1 MNKRYSRFLK
11 IVFVWILFFTFPL
24 TALAQVLPEI
34 VILAT
39 GGTIAGTAPSSGTAV
54 YESGQVKVADMLKS
68 VPGLDKLADIS
79 SRQICNIDSSNITE
93 AVWIKLAMQVDELA
107 AKEEVKGIVITHGT
121 DTMEE
126 TAWFLHLVC
135 KMDKPVVLTGS
146 MRPST
151 SISADGPAN
160 LYNAVAVAASAKSR
174 GKGVFV
180 VMNDLI
186 FGARG
191 VTKTDTSNL
200 DTFKSP
206 NSGPMGSV
214 VFGDV
219 HFYRSPDRLHTIN
232 SEFVVDGTTVL
243 PWVAIVYG
251 YAFNRP
257 EMIEALVSAGVKGIV
272 YAGTGDGMI
281 NEALVSAL
289 KKARQ
294 HGVAVVRSSRC
305 GSGRVVFDTMQGLD
319 SSVGFIPADNLNP
332 QKARILLM
340 LGLMQ
345 ISDPKKLYSM
355 FLRY

>member
-1 MNKRYSRFLK
+1 MNKRCSRFLI
-11 IVFVWILFFTFPL
+11 IVFVWLLFLTFPV
-24 TALAQVLPEI
+24 TASGQVLPRI

-39 GGTIAGTAPSSGTAV
+39 GGTIAGTASSSGTAV
-54 YESGQVKVADMLKS
+54 YEAGQVTVEDLLKS

-79 SRQICNIDSSNITE
+79 SQQICNIDSSNITKT
-93 AVWIKLAMQVDELA
+93 VWIQLAVQVDKLAQ
-107 AKEEVKGIVITHGT
+107 KEEVKGIVITHGT

-135 KMDKPVVLTGS
+135 KTNKPVVLTGS

-160 LYNAVAVAASAKSR
+160 LYNAVAVAASARSR
-174 GKGVFV
+174 GKGVLV

-186 FGARG
+186 FGARD

-206 NSGPMGSV
+206 NSGPLGSV

-219 HFYRSPDRLHTIN
+219 HFYRSPDRLHTAN
-232 SEFVVDGTTVL
+232 SEFVVNGTTVL
-243 PWVAIVYG
+243 PWVSIVYG

-257 EMIEALVSAGVKGIV
+257 EMIEVLVSAGVKGVV

-281 NEALVSAL
+281 NEILVPAL

-294 HGVAVVRSSRC
+294 HDVAVVRSSRC

-319 SSVGFIPADNLNP
+319 SSFGFIPADNLNP

-345 ISDPKKLYSM
+345 TSDSKKLYSM
-355 FLRY
+355 FLGY

>member
-1 MNKRYSRFLK
+1 MNKKYSRFLK
-11 IVFVWILFFTFPL
+11 IVFVWILFFSFPV
-24 TALAQVLPEI
+24 TSSGQALPRIA
-34 VILAT
+34 ILAT
-39 GGTIAGTAPSSGTAV
+39 GGTIAGTASSSGTAV
-54 YESGQVKVADMLKS
+54 YEAGQVKVEDLLKS
-68 VPGLDKLADIS
+68 VPGLDKLA
-79 SRQICNIDSSNITE
+79 Q
-93 AVWIKLAMQVDELA
+93 
-107 AKEEVKGIVITHGT
+107 KEEVNGIVITHGT

-135 KMDKPVVLTGS
+135 KTDNPVVLTGS

-160 LYNAVAVAASAKSR
+160 LYNAVAVAASARSR
-174 GKGVFV
+174 GKGVLV

-186 FGARG
+186 FGARD

-206 NSGPMGSV
+206 NSGPLGSV

-219 HFYRSPDRLHTIN
+219 HFYRSPDRLHTAN
-232 SEFVVDGTTVL
+232 SEFVVNGTTVL
-243 PWVAIVYG
+243 PWVSIVYG

-257 EMIEALVSAGVKGIV
+257 EMIEVLVSAGVKGVV

-281 NEALVSAL
+281 NEILVPAL

-294 HGVAVVRSSRC
+294 HDVAVVRSSRC

-319 SSVGFIPADNLNP
+319 SSFGFIPADNLNP

-345 ISDPKKLYSM
+345 TSDSKKLYSM
-355 FLRY
+355 FLGY

>member
-1 MNKRYSRFLK
+1 MDRACLGSSY
-11 IVFVWILFFTFPL
+11 W
-24 TALAQVLPEI
+24 LP
-34 VILAT
+34 
-39 GGTIAGTAPSSGTAV
+39 GGTIAGTASSSGTAV
-54 YESGQVKVADMLKS
+54 YEAGQVKVEDLLKS

-79 SRQICNIDSSNITE
+79 SQQICNIDSSNITG
-93 AVWIKLAMQVDELA
+93 AVWINLAMQVDKLA
-107 AKEEVKGIVITHGT
+107 QKEEIKGIVITHGT

-135 KMDKPVVLTGS
+135 KTDKPVVLTGS

-160 LYNAVAVAASAKSR
+160 LYNAVAVAVSAKSR
-174 GKGVFV
+174 GKGVLV

-186 FGARG
+186 FGARD

-200 DTFKSP
+200 DAFKSP
-206 NSGPMGSV
+206 NSGPLGSV

-219 HFYRSPDRLHTIN
+219 HFYRLPDRPHTVN
-232 SEFVVDGTTVL
+232 SEFVVNETVVL
-243 PWVAIVYG
+243 PWVSIVYG
-251 YAFNRP
+251 YAFNCP
-257 EMIEALVSAGVKGIV
+257 KMIDFLVSAGVKGII

-281 NEALVSAL
+281 NEALVPAL

-294 HGVAVVRSSRC
+294 HGGIAVVRSSRC
-305 GSGRVVFDTMQGLD
+305 GSGRVVFDNMQGLD
-319 SSVGFIPADNLNP
+319 SSFGFIPADNLNP

-340 LGLMQ
+340 LGLMET
-345 ISDPKKLYSM
+345 SDPKKLYSM

>member
-1 MNKRYSRFLK
+1 MNKKYSRFLK
-11 IVFVWILFFTFPL
+11 IVFVWILFFSFPV
-24 TALAQVLPEI
+24 TSSGQALPRIA
-34 VILAT
+34 ILAT
-39 GGTIAGTAPSSGTAV
+39 GGTIAGTASSSGTAV
-54 YESGQVKVADMLKS
+54 YEAGQVKVEDLLKS
-68 VPGLDKLADIS
+68 VPGLDKLA
-79 SRQICNIDSSNITE
+79 Q
-93 AVWIKLAMQVDELA
+93 
-107 AKEEVKGIVITHGT
+107 KEEVNGIVITHGT

-135 KMDKPVVLTGS
+135 KTDKAVVLTGS

-174 GKGVFV
+174 GKGVLV
-180 VMNDLI
+180 AMNDLI
-186 FGARG
+186 FGARD

-206 NSGPMGSV
+206 NSGPLGSV

-219 HFYRSPDRLHTIN
+219 HFYRSPDRLQTVY
-232 SEFVVDGTTVL
+232 SGFVADEAAVL

-281 NEALVSAL
+281 NASLVPAV

-305 GSGRVVFDTMQGLD
+305 GSGRVVFDSMQELD
-319 SSVGFIPADNLNP
+319 SSDGCIPADNLNP

-345 ISDPKKLYSM
+345 TSDPKKLYSM

>member
-1 MNKRYSRFLK
+1 MNKKYSRFLK
-11 IVFVWILFFTFPL
+11 IVFVWILFFSFPV
-24 TALAQVLPEI
+24 TSSGQALPRIA
-34 VILAT
+34 ILAT
-39 GGTIAGTAPSSGTAV
+39 GGTIAGTASSSGTAV
-54 YESGQVKVADMLKS
+54 YEAGQVKVEDLLKS
-68 VPGLDKLADIS
+68 VPGLDKLA
-79 SRQICNIDSSNITE
+79 Q
-93 AVWIKLAMQVDELA
+93 
-107 AKEEVKGIVITHGT
+107 KEEVNGIVITHGT

-135 KMDKPVVLTGS
+135 KTNKPVVLTGS

-160 LYNAVAVAASAKSR
+160 LYNAVAVAASARSR
-174 GKGVFV
+174 GKGVLV

-186 FGARG
+186 FGARD

-206 NSGPMGSV
+206 NSGPLGSV

-219 HFYRSPDRLHTIN
+219 HFYRSPDRLHTAN
-232 SEFVVDGTTVL
+232 SEFVVNGTTVL
-243 PWVAIVYG
+243 PWVSIVYG

-257 EMIEALVSAGVKGIV
+257 EMIEVLVSAGVKGVV

-281 NEALVSAL
+281 NEILVPAL

-294 HGVAVVRSSRC
+294 HDVAVVRSSRC

-319 SSVGFIPADNLNP
+319 SSFGFIPADNLNP

-345 ISDPKKLYSM
+345 TSDSKKLYSM
-355 FLRY
+355 FLGY